1 MEKDLT
7 MDSNPAIIDMYL
19 SALRERE
26 SSGNYQV
33 LHAVSIIED
42 LATGK
47 PIRVQGLGAYGILD
61 INWAGWAKEAGIE
74 GADWHDPI
82 AQDTVAKF
90 KVQQYFNKYNS
101 WDAVSVAW
109 FAGPRKADTL
119 TEGGTI
125 NFNESDNQGLS
136 VREYVDSMNNLVS
149 EELMNMEVPVTP
161 FIPPQIIEGPQTNP
175 VVDNQRA
182 SQEVFAAQILDS
194 MTKANAGGMRPSFNS
209 QVPTGAGRFED
220 AVVEAQVKR
229 GDIGK
234 PPVEQVNQY
243 AQTVEQAFQQYL
255 DAVNNG

>member
-1 MEKDLT
+1 VIFKQLIISLLIASQVVQGSIMEKDLT

-33 LHAVSIIED
+33 LHAVSVIED

-61 INWAGWAKEAGIE
+61 INWGGWAKEAGME
-74 GADWHDPI
+74 GADWHDPV

-149 EELMNMEVPVTP
+149 EELMNMEVPIKPYT
-161 FIPPQIIEGPQTNP
+161 PPQIIEGPQTNP
-175 VVDNQRA
+175 VVDSQRNQ
-182 SQEVFAAQILDS
+182 QEVFAAQILDA
-194 MTKANAGGMRPSFNS
+194 MTKANAGGMRPSFES
-209 QVPTGAGRFED
+209 QVPEQAGDFAD
-220 AVVEAQVKR
+220 TV
-229 GDIGK
+229 
-234 PPVEQVNQY
+234 
-243 AQTVEQAFQQYL
+243 AQTQVRRG
-255 DAVNNG
+255 NIK

>member
-109 FAGPRKADTL
+109 FAGPGKADTL

-125 NFNESDNQGLS
+125 NFDESDNQGLS

-149 EELMNMEVPVTP
+149 EELMNMEVPIDTGISNDMLYRGEPIGPMQKLPQVGSSNTP
-161 FIPPQIIEGPQTNP
+161 QQK
-175 VVDNQRA
+175 
-182 SQEVFAAQILDS
+182 FAAQILDA
-194 MTKANAGGMRPSFNS
+194 MTTANAGGMRPSFES
-209 QVPTGAGRFED
+209 QVPAEAGDFADKVAET
-220 AVVEAQVKR
+220 QVRR
-229 GDIGK
+229 GDI
-234 PPVEQVNQY
+234 Q
-243 AQTVEQAFQQYL
+243 
-255 DAVNNG
+255 